1 MKAVDGASYVY
12 SGVTEGRA
20 KRGVAIIVAERWADC
35 VRSWRC
41 VSERCVTVRLNVAGV
56 WLTLVQVYAPTDDTD
71 SVAKDEFYAEV
82 QEVMNRVPRGDRII
96 VMGDFNARVGKNV
109 KVWKG
114 VIGEH
119 GEDVENDSGRRLL
132 GFSAENEMKIMN
144 THFGHKR
151 IHKFTWSCLDYFL
164 VRSDQRRYVHDVRV
178 IRGAEIE
185 SDHYLVLA
193 KVNIAKQVPKK
204 TESRRSQ
211 LRSERLQTLEGR
223 LKFRARLRA
232 KWNMVKQIEEED
244 VDRMWEEFKGGILG
258 TAEEVCG
265 RRKRQSGKKRTGW
278 WGKEVEAAI
287 RKKKMAYKRWL
298 QVKTEEAREMY
309 LEAKKGAKQVVRK
322 AKNEE
327 WIKFGESL
335 QVDFVKNQR
344 NFWGKI
350 RATVKGSH
358 EAGRVCDENGQVIC
372 EEDQVRGRWKEY
384 FASLFQANG
393 EMQQRVSRDVSGGE
407 AQVEEN
413 VEEITIEEVQR
424 SIARLKSRKTP
435 GVCEVSGEMLKA
447 GGEVVVEWLHRI
459 MNRAWKSGMVP
470 DDWRKALV
478 VPVHKKGSKLQCKNY
493 RGISLLSIPG
503 KVYAKILEK
512 RLRNITEDKI
522 LEEQGAFRKKRSCTD
537 QLFTVRML
545 SEKTI
550 AKNKRM
556 IMVCVDLEKAYD
568 NVNRDLMW
576 NVLEE
581 YGIRGRLAKAVRS
594 MYVNCE
600 ACVRVLGGKSD
611 WFKVEQGVRQGC
623 VMSPWLFNL
632 YMDHILREAKERFSG
647 GVKLEERNVQF
658 LLFADDLMLVAE
670 MEEDVERNLQILDD
684 VMAQWQMKINWGK
697 TKAMVVKRGGGSCNV
712 TVKGEKIEEVKV
724 MKYLGAMFNEEGSC
738 EDEVDSRIGLTCRTI
753 GALRKEVVDRKE
765 LSKTTKLRV
774 YNAIV
779 KPTLLY
785 GSETWTLQN
794 RHMKKLQATEMRY
807 LRKVEGVTRM
817 DRMRSDDIRERLR
830 QEDVLD
836 TVLRKK
842 KQWLKKIE
850 EMSEERLA
858 KRVYMEEMPGK
869 RPRGRLRKRWEDDL
883 T

>member
-1 MKAVDGASYVY
+1 
-12 SGVTEGRA
+12 
-20 KRGVAIIVAERWADC
+20 
-35 VRSWRC
+35 
-41 VSERCVTVRLNVAGV
+41 
-56 WLTLVQVYAPTDDTD
+56 
-71 SVAKDEFYAEV
+71 
-82 QEVMNRVPRGDRII
+82 
-96 VMGDFNARVGKNV
+96 
-109 KVWKG
+109 
-114 VIGEH
+114 
-119 GEDVENDSGRRLL
+119 
-132 GFSAENEMKIMN
+132 
-144 THFGHKR
+144 
-151 IHKFTWSCLDYFL
+151 
-164 VRSDQRRYVHDVRV
+164 
-178 IRGAEIE
+178 
-185 SDHYLVLA
+185 
-193 KVNIAKQVPKK
+193 
-204 TESRRSQ
+204 
-211 LRSERLQTLEGR
+211 
-223 LKFRARLRA
+223 
-232 KWNMVKQIEEED
+232 
-244 VDRMWEEFKGGILG
+244 
-258 TAEEVCG
+258 
-265 RRKRQSGKKRTGW
+265 
-278 WGKEVEAAI
+278 
-287 RKKKMAYKRWL
+287 
-298 QVKTEEAREMY
+298 
-309 LEAKKGAKQVVRK
+309 
-322 AKNEE
+322 
-327 WIKFGESL
+327 
-335 QVDFVKNQR
+335 
-344 NFWGKI
+344 
-350 RATVKGSH
+350 
-358 EAGRVCDENGQVIC
+358 
-372 EEDQVRGRWKEY
+372 
-384 FASLFQANG
+384 
-393 EMQQRVSRDVSGGE
+393 
-407 AQVEEN
+407 
-413 VEEITIEEVQR
+413 
-424 SIARLKSRKTP
+424 
-435 GVCEVSGEMLKA
+435 
-447 GGEVVVEWLHRI
+447 
-459 MNRAWKSGMVP
+459 
-470 DDWRKALV
+470 
-478 VPVHKKGSKLQCKNY
+478 
-493 RGISLLSIPG
+493 
-503 KVYAKILEK
+503 
-512 RLRNITEDKI
+512 
-522 LEEQGAFRKKRSCTD
+522 
-537 QLFTVRML
+537 
-545 SEKTI
+545 
-550 AKNKRM
+550 
-556 IMVCVDLEKAYD
+556 
-568 NVNRDLMW
+568 MW

-670 MEEDVERNLQILDD
+670 TEEDVERNLQILDD

-869 RPRGRLRKRWEDDL
+869 RPRGRPRKRWEDDL